1 MKYIL
6 FFFIFVFTHFIVYNY
21 IKNKYKQKTN
31 INVEYIIPPVTY
43 EDYFIFKDLDKFYGG
58 LFNRNVEELNLVNK
72 SY

>member
-1 MKYIL
+1 MWSIL
-6 FFFIFVFTHFIVYNY
+6 YHLL
-21 IKNKYKQKTN
+21 
-31 INVEYIIPPVTY
+31 TY